1 MHCLLASYGSPA
13 YYKHKVKSDYRK
25 FLYLT
30 ENDLYVTYTVP
41 LKDHNTSVAYL

>member
-1 MHCLLASYGSPA
+1 MEARHITNT
-13 YYKHKVKSDYRK
+13 KEVKSDYRK

-30 ENDLYVTYTVP
+30 ESELYVTYTVP